1 MNARRQHNESRF
13 DPVVLVEETK
23 EQFVEDKSDPC
34 PDFQPGLIV
43 KIILDAP
50 ISDAKRFKVF
60 LPCVTTYYILFFFFF
75 FLLVIIVDCII

>member
-43 KIILDAP
+43 KIILDEP

-60 LPCVTTYYILFFFFF
+60 LPYVTTYLLNF
-75 FLLVIIVDCII
+75 FLFVITVDCII